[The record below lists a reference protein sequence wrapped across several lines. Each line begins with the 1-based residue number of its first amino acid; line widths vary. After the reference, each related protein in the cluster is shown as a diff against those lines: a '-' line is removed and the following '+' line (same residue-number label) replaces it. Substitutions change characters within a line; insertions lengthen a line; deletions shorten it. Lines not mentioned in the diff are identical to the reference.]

1 MLTGVT
7 IVLLVLIAL
16 LAVPVTLTFKLSLQ
30 KTFQGDVNLV
40 WLFGLV
46 HVRLLPGQPRSP
58 TEEKKEPAP
67 KARRSKRAPRKKKSD
82 KKPNVFAAIRQKGFR
97 RRIFRF
103 IRDFWHAVHKRDLSL
118 HVRIGLG
125 DPADTGQLWAMVGPV
140 AGILSNVKE
149 ASIDIV
155 PEFIDATLELD
166 SSGSIRIFPLQL
178 VYLVVGLLLSPP
190 IWRGLRQ
197 MRTAV

>member
-7 IVLLVLIAL
+7 IVLLVFIAL
-16 LAVPVTLTFKLSLQ
+16 LAVPVTLLFRLSFQQTFESDIKL
-30 KTFQGDVNLV
+30 F

-46 HVRLLPGQPRSP
+46 RVRLTPDQSQSCPV
-58 TEEKKEPAP
+58 EDEKV
-67 KARRSKRAPRKKKSD
+67 ARKVGKSKRAPRKKKSD
-82 KKPNVFAAIRQKGFR
+82 KQTNVFAAIRQKGFR

-103 IRDFWHAVHKRDLSL
+103 IRDVWRAVHKTDIRLR
-118 HVRIGLG
+118 VRIGLG
-125 DPADTGQLWAMVGPV
+125 DPADTGQLWALVGPIT
-140 AGILSNVKE
+140 GILSNVKE

-178 VYLVVGLLLSPP
+178 IFLVVGLLLSPP